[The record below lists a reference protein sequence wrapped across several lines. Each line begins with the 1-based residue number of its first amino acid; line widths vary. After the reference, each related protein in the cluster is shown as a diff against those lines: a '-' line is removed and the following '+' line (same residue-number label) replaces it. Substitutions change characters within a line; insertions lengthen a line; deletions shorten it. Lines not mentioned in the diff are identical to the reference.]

1 MPKYNIAEFKAHLS
15 SLVNRALAGEEVIV
29 ARDNRPLLRLVPIES
44 PQTKRT
50 PGSARD
56 VVKVAADFDA
66 TPEDF
71 ADFTR

>member
-1 MPKYNIAEFKAHLS
+1 MPKYNIAEFKPHLS

-29 ARDNRPLLRLVPIES
+29 ARDNRPLLKLEPIEAARARR
-44 PQTKRT
+44 Q

-56 VVKVAADFDA
+56 VVKLASDFDT

-71 ADFTR
+71 SDYTR